1 MVSFKLETDLQTL
14 IVKSRVALIAYGHRL
29 VIANELKSRTERAIL
44 VDRAQFKEII
54 LKEQNPS
61 VKGIEVVIV
70 DELVQRHDKFLIESN
85 YLHLNRTP
93 EIQLIKLFILNL
105 F

>member
-1 MVSFKLETDLQTL
+1 VVSFKLETDLQTL